1 LGSLEQELVTT
12 DASRKALAVN
22 QALLALGNERFEA
35 DGATF
40 IRNRSVPA
48 IRDANH
54 VAHVTAA
61 TPDEIDRLLA
71 RVEREFA
78 GFPHR
83 RFDLDFTTAPAFEA
97 RLALEGYE
105 RADALVMLL
114 DGELAGDAHPC
125 DIRPVTDAA
134 AWEAYAALHDID
146 WQAYVQR
153 VGNPEDTRTGRAM
166 ASSRRAKS
174 PPANYWLAC
183 VDGEPRAYCS
193 SWGGIDGVGQV
204 EDLFTHPDFRRRGLA
219 RALIHRCVADCREH
233 GAGAVVIV
241 ADPADTPKQMYAAMG
256 FRPVAIKREY
266 WKNVEGQAVQPS
278 ETGRREKG

>member
-1 LGSLEQELVTT
+1 MTSN
-12 DASRKALAVN
+12 ASCKALAVN

-40 IRNRSVPA
+40 TRNRSLPQ

-54 VAHVTAA
+54 VAHVTAS

-83 RFDLDFTTAPAFEA
+83 RFDLDFTTPPAFEA
-97 RLALEGYE
+97 RLAFEGYQ
-105 RADALVMLL
+105 RHDLLVMLL
-114 DGELAGDAHPC
+114 DGEPAGGAPPC
-125 DIRPVTDAA
+125 DIRQAIDAA

-153 VGNPEDTRTGRAM
+153 TGDPNDAWTARAM
-166 ASSRRAKS
+166 AASRRAKS
-174 PPANYWLAC
+174 PPASYWLAY
-183 VDGEPRAYCS
+183 VEGEPRAYCS
-193 SWGGIDGVGQV
+193 SWGGIDAVGQV

-219 RALIHRCVADCREH
+219 RALIRRCVADCREH

-266 WKNVEGQAVQPS
+266 WKNVGA
-278 ETGRREKG
+278 